1 MGQRYETET
10 YASFLCLMGKPI
22 AWFINT
28 THTLNLPV
36 GELYVFIST
45 NGISLRTKTNIAQK
59 LPVNLESKM
68 VKFYEF

>member
-28 THTLNLPV
+28 THTLNLPA
-36 GELYVFIST
+36 GELYVLF
-45 NGISLRTKTNIAQK
+45 AQK